1 MKQYKHAPRI
11 HAILVAILSS
21 ALAGSLADACSRI
34 VHMSEDGRFVVVGRS
49 MDWFEDIQS
58 NLWVLP
64 RGMTRTANVKEKPLT
79 WTSKYGSIGT
89 AGFDVGITDGLNE
102 KGLVV
107 NMLYLAESD
116 YGPRDPARKGISYS
130 EYAQYLLDSYA
141 AVAELVGSETT
152 QDLQVVAAPLPGSVA
167 KPPTLHFSVSD
178 ASGDSAI
185 IQFIDGKRVV
195 HHGKQYPVMTNSPPF
210 DQQLA
215 INAYWKDVD
224 GETMLPGTRRAADRY
239 VRASFYEERLPDPK
253 STREAVANA
262 LSVVRNVSVPFGLVN
277 PEQPN
282 LSQTIWR
289 TVADSKELV
298 YFFESTSSPGMVWVR
313 LGEVDLSEGQPVRK
327 LQLAGNPDMSG
338 DQTANLKPTEMF
350 RFAGEN

>member
-1 MKQYKHAPRI
+1 MTFRI
-11 HAILVAILSS
+11 AASLLLGTLVA
-21 ALAGSLADACSRI
+21 GSVAEACSRI
-34 VHMSEDGRFVVVGRS
+34 VHTSKDGQFVVVGRS

-64 RGMTRTANVKEKPLT
+64 RGMTRTANVKVNPLT
-79 WTSKYGSIGT
+79 WTSRYGSVGT

-116 YGPRDPARKGISYS
+116 YGPRDPARPGVSYS
-130 EYAQYLLDSYA
+130 EYTQYLLDSYA
-141 AVAELVGSETT
+141 TVAELVASEQTKN
-152 QDLQVVAAPLPGSVA
+152 LQIISAPLPGSVA

-185 IQFIDGKRVV
+185 IQFLDGKRVI

-215 INAYWKDVD
+215 INTYWKDVD

-239 VRASFYEERLPDPK
+239 VRAYFYAGGLPDP
-253 STREAVANA
+253 TTQRQAVANV
-262 LSVVRNVSVPFGLVN
+262 LSVVRNVSVPFGMVD
-277 PEQPN
+277 PQRPN

-289 TVADSKELV
+289 TVADSKGLV
-298 YFFESTSSPGMVWVR
+298 YFFESTSSPGMVWVK

-327 LQLAGNPDMSG
+327 LQLAGNPDLAG
-338 DQTANLKPTEMF
+338 DQTANLKPAEMF